1 MRQNDSL
8 VPDRPVDLDRQRI
21 LTAFEEARVADVR
34 DAMDMCGMHAFGSMQ
49 PAIHLITYG
58 RVVGFALTTRYVPFT
73 GVVPQLDAEGYGAW
87 ADEYKSTIAPRPWQD
102 DIQPGDVIVIDQCG
116 LDVGVLGSRN
126 TLRCIRNGAIGFV
139 TNGGIRDT
147 DDLRQ
152 RKVPVWAKG
161 TAQTMVQGRARFES
175 CYLPVE
181 VGGALV
187 HHGDVIVADGDGVIV
202 VPREFAERVAGIAAQ
217 EARMDLE
224 IRRGLEVQM

>member
-1 MRQNDSL
+1 MRQNDFL
-8 VPDRPVDLDRQRI
+8 VPTRPVDFDRKLILD
-21 LTAFEEARVADVR
+21 AFAGARVADVR

-49 PAIHLITYG
+49 PEIHLITFG
-58 RVVGFALTTRYVPFT
+58 RVVGFALTTRYMPFIGTVPK
-73 GVVPQLDAEGYGAW
+73 LDAEGYRAW

-126 TLRCIRNGAIGFV
+126 TLRCMLMGAIGFI
-139 TNGGIRDT
+139 TNGGVRDT
-147 DDLRQ
+147 DDLRE

-161 TAQTMVQGRARFES
+161 TAQTMVQGRVRFES
-175 CYLPVE
+175 CYQPVE

-202 VPREFAERVAGIAAQ
+202 VPREFAERVAGIASQ
-217 EARMDLE
+217 EARLDLD
-224 IRRGLEVQM
+224 IRRTLEAQM